1 MIILTYTYYT
11 KKQKKTY
18 FKAYKDF
25 ENGKNLVKLY
35 FNENLIIM
43 ANIVPLTFQSIPYNS
58 NKIVFL
64 LYFVI
69 YMSI

>member
-35 FNENLIIM
+35 FNENLIMM
-43 ANIVPLTFQSIPYNS
+43 ANIVPLINIFD
-58 NKIVFL
+58 
-64 LYFVI
+64 LYF
-69 YMSI
+69 SL